1 MYSVKK
7 IVYTIWLDN
16 DNVVKLNTDRDIIH
30 IQSEMLCFSWN

>member
-7 IVYTIWLDN
+7 IIYTIWLDN
-16 DNVVKLNTDRDIIH
+16 DSVVKLSNDRDIIH